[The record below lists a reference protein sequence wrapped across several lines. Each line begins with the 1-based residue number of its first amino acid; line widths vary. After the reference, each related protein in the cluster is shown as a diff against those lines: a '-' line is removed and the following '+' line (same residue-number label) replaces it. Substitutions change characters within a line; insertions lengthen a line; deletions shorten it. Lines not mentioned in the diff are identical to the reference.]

1 MTRRTL
7 PVKGKRQRLPAGLRT
22 QFFLTYIVRPAT
34 PALTDTAAENQHVDQ
49 TTIVHVQVIPVV
61 QSRTDDNHRTTIA
74 GCTVNVVQATFQT
87 IVCQRQI
94 INGGHQGGAAISQ
107 LQAFHRQLV
116 QQNVFQFHFVEV
128 FSAVATKVREAHLS
142 DLILATQQAQLQLG
156 FFASFAVALLKI
168 PFALLAPAEANRTVR
183 RNHFAIGIKGDCFP
197 FRIVFLAQRI
207 HQIGSA
213 QHTTRSVVTVAL
225 FQHHQHRH
233 VGVATHIVGE
243 ILAWVV
249 EVEFTQHYVAHRQRH
264 CRIGAL
270 FRCQPQIAQFG
281 DFSVVWRD
289 GNSFGAFVTHFS
301 KEVSIRGTRLRHV

>member
-1 MTRRTL
+1 M
-7 PVKGKRQRLPAGLRT
+7 
-22 QFFLTYIVRPAT
+22 
-34 PALTDTAAENQHVDQ
+34 
-49 TTIVHVQVIPVV
+49 
-61 QSRTDDNHRTTIA
+61 
-74 GCTVNVVQATFQT
+74 
-87 IVCQRQI
+87 
-94 INGGHQGGAAISQ
+94 
-107 LQAFHRQLV
+107 